1 MQFREAR
8 LIGNACIGL
17 AFALL
22 DLETG
27 WITREDGMM
36 LGLICMLAVG
46 MGGNADR
53 DSVRLSEVATRLPAD
68 IQAKLQARK
77 AMGLDSARVKAM
89 VPGQVSAQSRR
100 NALEERE
107 RMLKSLPP
115 QERIRMEA
123 ALKDM
128 ERLHQERLQAMRQRR
143 EALRLRE

>member
-1 MQFREAR
+1 
-8 LIGNACIGL
+8 
-17 AFALL
+17 
-22 DLETG
+22 
-27 WITREDGMM
+27 MM

-77 AMGLDSARVKAM
+77 AKGLDSARVKAM
-89 VPGQVSAQSRR
+89 VPGQVSAQLRR

>member
-1 MQFREAR
+1 MWFGEAW
-8 LIGNACIGL
+8 LVGMVCIGL
-17 AFALL
+17 PFALL

-27 WITREDGMM
+27 RFTREDAMV
-36 LGLICMLAVG
+36 LGLICLLVAGV
-46 MGGNADR
+46 GGNADR
-53 DSVRLSEVATRLPAD
+53 DSVRLSDVTTRLPAD

-77 AMGLDSARVKAM
+77 AKGLDSARVKDM
-89 VPGQVSAQSRR
+89 MPGQVSAQSRR

-115 QERIRMEA
+115 QERMRMEA

-143 EALRLRE
+143 EVLRLRE